1 MTTPLDLQERMM
13 WRREMVYKSIRETFT
28 ALEVMGSMYRLKLS
42 RVDERGHRYLV
53 MVDIGA
59 SFTVGDRIRTRTFA
73 GIEALIKKNTYEKY
87 GVIISGMYWRTD
99 DDVNVFDKLRQ
110 PAAVGIAP
118 VPVERRTQPRND
130 SIVGPVTPAEAEAFT
145 KALKAGLAVPP
156 IHVGQRMY
164 HSDVAPLMDDMDK
177 KGKVGNSI
185 PGNLLDF

>member
-1 MTTPLDLQERMM
+1 
-13 WRREMVYKSIRETFT
+13 MVYKSIRETFT
-28 ALEVMGSMYRLKLS
+28 ALEVLGSMYRLKLS

-59 SFTVGDRIRTRTFA
+59 SFTVGPAIRTRTFA

-99 DDVNVFDKLRQ
+99 DDVNVFDKLRTP
-110 PAAVGIAP
+110 PAATAVGLVSPPA
-118 VPVERRTQPRND
+118 ERRTRPRNE
-130 SIVGPVTPAEAEAFT
+130 SINGQVTEAEA
-145 KALKAGLAVPP
+145 KAFAEALRAGLAVPP
-156 IHVGQRMY
+156 IHVGQRVY